1 MKVIVFRPSSLAMFN
16 SGHWHTGA
24 ASVVKVLLWE
34 NQPFTAI
41 DGAPQKHENNA
52 SSWPPRPAGYLRRS
66 AGHQPPGFPGTDNLR
81 PLPYNLWDRWWVL
94 KKSIFLKIA
103 KIWGIENL

>member
-34 NQPFTAI
+34 NQPFTTI
-41 DGAPQKHENNA
+41 DGAPHKHENNA
-52 SSWPPRPAGYLRRS
+52 SSCKLSVKPFGPQDRRDICAGQRV
-66 AGHQPPGFPGTDNLR
+66 TNLQASR
-81 PLPYNLWDRWWVL
+81 ALT
-94 KKSIFLKIA
+94 I
-103 KIWGIENL
+103 

>member
-1 MKVIVFRPSSLAMFN
+1 MVIVFRPSSLAMFN

-41 DGAPQKHENNA
+41 EGAPQKHQNNA
-52 SSWPPRPAGYLRRS
+52 SSCRLSVKPFGPRRPAGYLPRS
-66 AGHQPPGFPGTDNLR
+66 AGHQPPAFPDTDNLR
-81 PLPYNLWDRWWVL
+81 PLPYNLWDR
-94 KKSIFLKIA
+94 
-103 KIWGIENL
+103 